1 MKTWVYQVAV
11 GKCLHLSLIYFL
23 CLCLWLR
30 LFRGKQTAAFPQFSK
45 SFANFPQNP
54 TQHHREGG
62 VQAGEE
68 GQFECWE
75 SYTSID
81 CLVWFESKQGITWV
95 LWNNSLALQ
104 IQIEVCF
111 RVQAIVIIWACILWA
126 KKRGNKESSSGE
138 GYHIKIPQWI
148 QRSDDRM
155 SNMFLI

>member
-62 VQAGEE
+62 FQAGEE
-68 GQFECWE
+68 SQFECWE
-75 SYTSID
+75 SHTSID
-81 CLVWFESKQGITWV
+81 CLFWFESKV
-95 LWNNSLALQ
+95 LLGSYRTILQTIQ

-111 RVQAIVIIWACILWA
+111 RVQAFVIIWACILWA